1 VILPKAADIRRYLGA
16 SQPYNAMNITSLL
29 APERVVVCD
38 DITSKKRLLEH
49 LGELLSSGSQTAS
62 GQTIYEALLSRE
74 RLGSTGLGKGIAIP
88 HGRMTGLDHPV
99 CAFIRIRKPVDFDA
113 ADGQP
118 VDLVFSLLV
127 PEDSTEEHLQV
138 LSTIAEIFSNKR
150 ICASLRGCDDGACV
164 LDHLYGWESQRI
176 SA

>member
-1 VILPKAADIRRYLGA
+1 
-16 SQPYNAMNITSLL
+16 MNITTLL
-29 APERVVVCD
+29 APDRVVVCD
-38 DITSKKRLLEH
+38 DIASKKRLLEQ
-49 LGELLSSGSQTAS
+49 LSELLASSSPAVSSQA
-62 GQTIYEALLSRE
+62 IFEALVNRE

-88 HGRMTGLDHPV
+88 HGRMANLEQPV
-99 CAFIRIRKPVDFDA
+99 CAFIRIKTPVDFDA

-138 LSTIAEIFSNKR
+138 LSTIAEIFSNKGV
-150 ICASLRGCDDGACV
+150 CALLRTCEDGTCV
-164 LDHLYGWESQRI
+164 LDHLYEWESQRI

>member
-1 VILPKAADIRRYLGA
+1 
-16 SQPYNAMNITSLL
+16 MNITSLL

-38 DITSKKRLLEH
+38 DITSKKRLLEQ
-49 LGELLSSGSQTAS
+49 LSELLGSSSPAVPV
-62 GQTIYEALLSRE
+62 QTIFEALLSRE
-74 RLGSTGLGKGIAIP
+74 RLGSTGLGKGVAIP
-88 HGRMTGLDHPV
+88 HGRMAGLDHPV
-99 CAFIRIRKPVDFDA
+99 CAFIRIRKPIDFDA

-138 LSTIAEIFSNKR
+138 LSTIAEIFSNKM
-150 ICASLRGCDDGACV
+150 ICAILRECEDGACV
-164 LDHLYGWESQRI
+164 LGHLYGWESQRI